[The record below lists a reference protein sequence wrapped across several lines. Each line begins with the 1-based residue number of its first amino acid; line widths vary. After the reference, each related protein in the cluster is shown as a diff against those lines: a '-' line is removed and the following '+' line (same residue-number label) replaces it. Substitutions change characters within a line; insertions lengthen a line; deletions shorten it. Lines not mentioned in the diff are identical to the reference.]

1 MWAGGGHQGVVTRSG
16 RRLGAWWASLLV
28 AVLLGVCVAV
38 PASADEDEEGF
49 VNFALPAGGEV
60 VVENRRGDV
69 RIEVWDGEQ
78 VGLAATIGPGGE
90 APKPSP
96 RRAGRGKKG
105 APGSRLPFQVENGS
119 SLKITV

>member
-1 MWAGGGHQGVVTRSG
+1 MTGTLPVIPHFCLLPSHRAGCTMVATMWAWGGHQSVVTRSG

-49 VNFALPAGGEV
+49 INLALPAGGEV

-69 RIEVWDGEQ
+69 RVEV
-78 VGLAATIGPGGE
+78 
-90 APKPSP
+90 
-96 RRAGRGKKG
+96 
-105 APGSRLPFQVENGS
+105 
-119 SLKITV
+119 